1 MKKTLITISLIVVLV
16 GAFVFY
22 NKLYYPPLPIE
33 TISKKEVIEKLN
45 HSDQKI
51 IKLTSEN
58 GKEWYIV
65 NERNQSNVDE
75 IIKEMMN
82 EKDWVFKEKDWVFK
96 EKDGSGLFFE
106 KHGEN
111 LIITTQKW
119 TGNYSLVD
127 IPMKFDE

>member
-1 MKKTLITISLIVVLV
+1 MKKILITIALIVVLV

-33 TISKKEVIEKLN
+33 TISKKEVIGKLS

-51 IKLTSEN
+51 IKLTSEK

-82 EKDWVFKEKDWVFK
+82 EKDWVFKEK
-96 EKDGSGLFFE
+96 EGSGLFF
-106 KHGEN
+106 
-111 LIITTQKW
+111 
-119 TGNYSLVD
+119 
-127 IPMKFDE
+127 

>member
-1 MKKTLITISLIVVLV
+1 MKRVLITFGLIVVLA

-22 NKLYYPPLPIE
+22 NKLYYPSLPIE

-45 HSDQKI
+45 KSDEKI

-65 NERNQSNVDE
+65 NEQNQSIVDE
-75 IIKEMMN
+75 IIIDMLIPKE
-82 EKDWVFKEKDWVFK
+82 WVFKR
-96 EKDGSGLFFE
+96 KDGSGLFFE
-106 KHGEN
+106 KQGED

-119 TGNYSLVD
+119 TGDYSLVD

>member
-1 MKKTLITISLIVVLV
+1 MKKILIPIVLIVVFI
-16 GAFVFY
+16 GAFGFY
-22 NKLYYPPLPIE
+22 NKLYYPSLPIE

-51 IKLTSEN
+51 IKLTSEK

-65 NERNQSNVDE
+65 NERNQSNVDD
-75 IIKEMMN
+75 IIKDMMN
-82 EKDWVFKEKDWVFK
+82 EKDWVFK

-106 KHGEN
+106 KQGED

-127 IPMKFDE
+127 IPMKFNE

>member
-1 MKKTLITISLIVVLV
+1 MKKIFITVGLIGVFV

-22 NKLYYPPLPIE
+22 NKLYYPSLPIE

-45 HSDQKI
+45 HADKKI

-65 NERNQSNVDE
+65 NEQNQSSVDE

-82 EKDWVFKEKDWVFK
+82 EKDWVFKEKD
-96 EKDGSGLFFE
+96 GSGLFFE
-106 KHGEN
+106 KQGED

-119 TGNYSLVD
+119 TGDYSLVD

>member
-1 MKKTLITISLIVVLV
+1 MKKILITIALIVLLV

-33 TISKKEVIEKLN
+33 TVSKKEVIEKLN
-45 HSDQKI
+45 HSDQKL
-51 IKLTSEN
+51 IKLTSEK

-82 EKDWVFKEKDWVFK
+82 EKDWVFKEK
-96 EKDGSGLFFE
+96 EGSGLFFE
-106 KHGEN
+106 KQGED
-111 LIITTQKW
+111 LIITDFPNGKALAFRL
-119 TGNYSLVD
+119 G
-127 IPMKFDE
+127 MKVRSDN

>member
-1 MKKTLITISLIVVLV
+1 MKKILITIALIVVLV

-45 HSDQKI
+45 HSEQKI
-51 IKLTSEN
+51 TKLTSEK

-75 IIKEMMN
+75 IIIEMMN
-82 EKDWVFKEKDWVFK
+82 EKDWVFKEK
-96 EKDGSGLFFE
+96 EGSGLFFE
-106 KHGEN
+106 KQGED
-111 LIITTQKW
+111 LIITTEKW
-119 TGNYSLVD
+119 TSNYSLVD

>member
-1 MKKTLITISLIVVLV
+1 MKRLLITFGLMVVLA

-33 TISKKEVIEKLN
+33 NISKKEVIEKLSK
-45 HSDQKI
+45 SDEKI

-58 GKEWYIV
+58 GKIWYIV
-65 NERNQSNVDE
+65 NEQNQSIVDE
-75 IIKEMMN
+75 TIIDMLSQKE
-82 EKDWVFKEKDWVFK
+82 WVFKR
-96 EKDGSGLFFE
+96 KDGSGLFFE
-106 KHGEN
+106 KQGED

-119 TGNYSLVD
+119 TGDYSLVD

>member
-1 MKKTLITISLIVVLV
+1 MKKILITIALIVLLV

-45 HSDQKI
+45 NSDQKI

-75 IIKEMMN
+75 IIKDMMN
-82 EKDWVFKEKDWVFK
+82 EKEWVFKEK
-96 EKDGSGLFFE
+96 EGSGLF
-106 KHGEN
+106 
-111 LIITTQKW
+111 L
-119 TGNYSLVD
+119 
-127 IPMKFDE
+127 

>member
-1 MKKTLITISLIVVLV
+1 MKKILITIALIVLLV

-45 HSDQKI
+45 HSEQKI
-51 IKLTSEN
+51 TKLTSEK

-75 IIKEMMN
+75 IIIEMMN
-82 EKDWVFKEKDWVFK
+82 EKDWVFKEK
-96 EKDGSGLFFE
+96 EGSGLFFE
-106 KHGEN
+106 KQGEE
-111 LIITTQKW
+111 LIVTTEKW
-119 TGNYSLVD
+119 TSNYSLVD

>member
-1 MKKTLITISLIVVLV
+1 MKRLLITFGLIVVLA

-45 HSDQKI
+45 KSDEKI

-65 NERNQSNVDE
+65 NEQNQSIIDE
-75 IIKEMMN
+75 IIIDMLSPKE
-82 EKDWVFKEKDWVFK
+82 WVFKR
-96 EKDGSGLFFE
+96 KDGSGLFFE
-106 KHGEN
+106 KQGED

-119 TGNYSLVD
+119 TGDYSLVD

>member
-1 MKKTLITISLIVVLV
+1 MKRLLITFGLIVVLA

-45 HSDQKI
+45 KSDEKI

-65 NERNQSNVDE
+65 NEQNQSIVDE
-75 IIKEMMN
+75 IIIDMLSPKE
-82 EKDWVFKEKDWVFK
+82 WVFKR
-96 EKDGSGLFFE
+96 KDGSGLFFE
-106 KHGEN
+106 KQGED

-119 TGNYSLVD
+119 TGDYSLVD

>member
-1 MKKTLITISLIVVLV
+1 MKKILITIALIVLLV

-33 TISKKEVIEKLN
+33 TISKKEVIGKLS

-51 IKLTSEN
+51 IKLTSEK

-82 EKDWVFKEKDWVFK
+82 EKDWVFKEKD
-96 EKDGSGLFFE
+96 GSGLFFE
-106 KHGEN
+106 KQGED

-127 IPMKFDE
+127 IPMKLGE

>member
-1 MKKTLITISLIVVLV
+1 MKKILITIALIVLLV

-33 TISKKEVIEKLN
+33 TVSKKEVIEKLN
-45 HSDQKI
+45 HSDQKL
-51 IKLTSEN
+51 IKLTSEK

-75 IIKEMMN
+75 IIIEMMN
-82 EKDWVFKEKDWVFK
+82 EKDWVFKEK
-96 EKDGSGLFFE
+96 EGSGLFFE
-106 KHGEN
+106 KQGEE
-111 LIITTQKW
+111 LIVTTEKW
-119 TGNYSLVD
+119 TSNYSLVD

>member
-1 MKKTLITISLIVVLV
+1 MKKILIIFGLILVVT
-16 GAFVFY
+16 GTFVFY

-58 GKEWYIV
+58 GKDWYIV
-65 NERNQSNVDE
+65 NGRNQSNVDE

-82 EKDWVFKEKDWVFK
+82 EKDWVFKEKD
-96 EKDGSGLFFE
+96 GSGLFFE
-106 KHGEN
+106 KQGEH
-111 LIITTQKW
+111 LIISTEKW
-119 TGNYSLVD
+119 TVNYSLVD
-127 IPMKFDE
+127 IPLNFDE

>member
-1 MKKTLITISLIVVLV
+1 MRKIFITIVLIVVLM

-33 TISKKEVIEKLN
+33 TISKKEVLGKLK
-45 HSDQKI
+45 HSDNKI
-51 IKLTSEN
+51 IQLTSEN
-58 GKEWYIV
+58 GKIWYIV
-65 NERNQSNVDE
+65 NERNQSVVDE
-75 IIKEMMN
+75 VIIDLMSQ
-82 EKDWVFKEKDWVFK
+82 KDWAFK

-106 KHGEN
+106 KQDDD

-127 IPMKFDE
+127 IPKKFDE

>member
-1 MKKTLITISLIVVLV
+1 MKKILITIALIVLLV

-45 HSDQKI
+45 HSEQKI
-51 IKLTSEN
+51 TKLTSEK

-82 EKDWVFKEKDWVFK
+82 EKDWVFKEK
-96 EKDGSGLFFE
+96 EGSGLFFE
-106 KHGEN
+106 KQGED
-111 LIITTQKW
+111 LIITTEKW
-119 TGNYSLVD
+119 TSNYSLVD

>member
-1 MKKTLITISLIVVLV
+1 MKKILITIALIVLLV

-45 HSDQKI
+45 HSEQKI
-51 IKLTSEN
+51 TKLTSEK

-82 EKDWVFKEKDWVFK
+82 EKDWVFKEK
-96 EKDGSGLFFE
+96 EGSGLFFE
-106 KHGEN
+106 KQGEE
-111 LIITTQKW
+111 LIVTTEKW
-119 TGNYSLVD
+119 TSNYSLVD

>member
-1 MKKTLITISLIVVLV
+1 MKKTLITIALIVVLV

-22 NKLYYPPLPIE
+22 NKLYYPSLPIE
-33 TISKKEVIEKLN
+33 TISKKEVIKKLN
-45 HSDQKI
+45 NSDEII
-51 IKLTSEN
+51 IKLAEED

-75 IIKEMMN
+75 IIKDIMN
-82 EKDWVFKEKDWVFK
+82 EKDWVFK

-106 KHGEN
+106 KQGED

-127 IPMKFDE
+127 IPLKFNE